1 MKTRKLADLE
11 VSAIGLGCM
20 GMTHAYGAPSEDA
33 PMIELMHQAFDLGIT
48 LFDTAE
54 CYTGVR
60 EDGTTAYNEEL
71 VGKGLKGIRDQVA
84 LATKCGV
91 THTSHGLDCDARPE
105 VIRASI
111 EGSLRRLQTD
121 HVDLYYLHRPDPK
134 VPVEVVAETM
144 AELIA
149 EGKILRWGVSEHS
162 VDDIRRA
169 HKICPLTVV
178 QSRYAMIYRE
188 HESDGVLD
196 ACEELGIGYVAYS
209 PLGNGFLSAAYDK
222 DSTFEQGV
230 DYRSFLAA
238 YKPEEQD
245 RARPLSNL
253 VRAIAEAHSATSAQV
268 ALAWTMRKPFV
279 VPIPGTRKLHRLQE
293 NAGSVDLELTQDEL
307 RVIEECLDQLGY

>member
-1 MKTRKLADLE
+1 MKTRKLGGIE

-33 PMIELMHQAFDLGIT
+33 PMIELIHQAFDLGIT
-48 LFDTAE
+48 MFDTAE

-60 EDGTTAYNEEL
+60 ADGTIAYNEEL
-71 VGKGLKGIRDQVA
+71 VGKGLKGIRDQVV

-91 THTSHGLDCDARPE
+91 THTDHGLDCDARPE

-149 EGKILRWGVSEHS
+149 EGKILHWGVSQHS
-162 VDDIRRA
+162 ADDIRRGHA
-169 HKICPLTVV
+169 VCPLTAV

-222 DSTFEQGV
+222 NSSFEQGV

-253 VRAIAEAHSATSAQV
+253 VRTIAEAHGATSAQV
-268 ALAWTMRKPFV
+268 ALAWVMRKPFV
-279 VPIPGTRKLHRLQE
+279 VPIPGTRKLVRLQE
-293 NAGSVDLELTQDEL
+293 NTAAANLELTHDEL
-307 RVIEECLDQLGY
+307 LAIEDCLNKLGY